1 LLIRAIYALRQQK
14 EHGDS
19 TMSTKVKIA
28 LAAILVLAPISGVL
42 ANEGGE
48 EKGGGPVQTWQDIAR
63 DAQDIQT
70 QIKNQYHTGT
80 AGSAY
85 GYDAPAKRPTR
96 HAPPAATQ
104 D

>member
-1 LLIRAIYALRQQK
+1 MHAPRQQK
-14 EHGDS
+14 QHGDS
-19 TMSTKVKIA
+19 TMSTKVRIA

-48 EKGGGPVQTWQDIAR
+48 EKGGAPVQTWQDIAR

-70 QIKNQYHTGT
+70 QIKNQYHIGN

-85 GYDAPAKRPTR
+85 GYDAPAKRPAR
-96 HAPPAATQ
+96 HATPAAAQ

>member
-1 LLIRAIYALRQQK
+1 
-14 EHGDS
+14 
-19 TMSTKVKIA
+19 MSTKVKIA